1 MKLLVDMNLSPRGV
15 TFLVDAGFETS
26 HWSTLGAT
34 DASDSEIMRF
44 AADGS
49 YVVLTHDLDFSAILA
64 VTRGVKPS
72 VIQIR
77 SEIPSPELIVKPVVA
92 AIRQLSAELAA
103 GALVVIEPQRTRVRI
118 LPLR

>member
-1 MKLLVDMNLSPRGV
+1 MKLLVDMNLSPRWV

-49 YVVLTHDLDFSAILA
+49 YVVLTHDSTLA
-64 VTRGVKPS
+64 PF
-72 VIQIR
+72 
-77 SEIPSPELIVKPVVA
+77 LLLHA
-92 AIRQLSAELAA
+92 A
-103 GALVVIEPQRTRVRI
+103 
-118 LPLR
+118 